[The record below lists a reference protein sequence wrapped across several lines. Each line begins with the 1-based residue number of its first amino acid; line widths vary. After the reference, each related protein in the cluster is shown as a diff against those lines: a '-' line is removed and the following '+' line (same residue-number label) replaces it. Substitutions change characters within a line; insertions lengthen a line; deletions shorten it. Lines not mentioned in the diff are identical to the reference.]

1 MERIIIICEGPTE
14 EEFCKKTLTPYFQK
28 QQIYVQSPLIKHSNG
43 GIVRWNILKK
53 QIENHLKQDTT
64 AHVTLLIDYYGLYQK
79 YEFPGWEESLAII
92 DKNSRLDFLEQKMS
106 ESIEENLRYRFIP
119 YMQLHEFEGILFYN
133 LEIFDLLFNDD
144 EILDREEL
152 EAIFREFDNPEMIN
166 NCPDTAPSKRL
177 KRIIKGYNKIVYG
190 NILAEAI
197 GLTGIKAKCPR
208 FNNWITIL
216 SSISKPLHP

>member
-1 MERIIIICEGPTE
+1 
-14 EEFCKKTLTPYFQK
+14 
-28 QQIYVQSPLIKHSNG
+28 
-43 GIVRWNILKK
+43 
-53 QIENHLKQDTT
+53 
-64 AHVTLLIDYYGLYQK
+64 
-79 YEFPGWEESLAII
+79 
-92 DKNSRLDFLEQKMS
+92 MS

-133 LEIFDLLFNDD
+133 LEIFDDCADVSREMN

-152 EAIFREFDNPEMIN
+152 EAIFKEFDNPEMIN

-208 FNNWITIL
+208 FNNWITII
-216 SSISKPLHP
+216 SSIVKPLHP